1 MIISEVTSKVK
12 ITSLSK
18 LLVEVNFLAAHNSSV
33 TDGSVLF
40 VCVKKRFDV
49 KGLFPTKERESDT
62 DNKY

>member
-18 LLVEVNFLAAHNSSV
+18 LLVEVNFLAAHSSV

-40 VCVKKRFDV
+40 VCVKNAS
-49 KGLFPTKERESDT
+49 T
-62 DNKY
+62 